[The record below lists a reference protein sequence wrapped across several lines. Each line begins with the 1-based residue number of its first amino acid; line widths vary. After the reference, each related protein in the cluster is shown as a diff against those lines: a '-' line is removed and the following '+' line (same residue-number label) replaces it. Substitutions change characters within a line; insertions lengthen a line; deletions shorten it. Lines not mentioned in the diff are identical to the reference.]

1 MTLVSFIPTAVHC
14 GLLLQPVLLNTDETD
29 ADFAALL
36 SDQPRGMNMKRRLY
50 LNPGIQDSIKRLAK
64 QFELEGL
71 LDPRQYEG
79 L

>member
-36 SDQPRGMNMKRRLY
+36 SDQPRGMNMKRR
-50 LNPGIQDSIKRLAK
+50 RM
-64 QFELEGL
+64 EG
-71 LDPRQYEG
+71 RE
-79 L
+79 